1 MAVKAYFNAQG
12 CRNRDGFKLMLRM
25 NRIKAAP
32 MFQFAFPA
40 VLYQFRARGP
50 QLRPLLQFP
59 NRRQTPPGDAVP
71 IPLYFV
77 VYNLRCFKAPVSSG
91 GVLRAPGP
99 PLYGYADRWQ
109 KKIGGAEVP
118 ARMPGCGVPIPRPW
132 AAGEATVATPEP

>member
-12 CRNRDGFKLMLRM
+12 CRNKGGFKLMLRM

-71 IPLYFV
+71 IPLYFF
-77 VYNLRCFKAPVSSG
+77 YILRCFKAPVSSG
-91 GVLRAPGP
+91 GVLRAPRP
-99 PLYGYADRWQ
+99 PY
-109 KKIGGAEVP
+109 
-118 ARMPGCGVPIPRPW
+118 
-132 AAGEATVATPEP
+132 TATPTGGKRRSAAPMSQYASPAVWHQRRARGPQ